1 MALLLRGCGT
11 GLACV
16 LLWACSQQPPSWER
30 LISAKISDQYP
41 AYTVLAPQG
50 GQLRVLRP
58 GQPDSVI
65 EVGPVAQFCQRGP
78 ADCNYALDQL
88 LIGLRGAQ

>member
-1 MALLLRGCGT
+1 MFLR
-11 GLACV
+11 LACFGLVWV
-16 LLWACSQQPPSWER
+16 LVACSQQAPSWGS
-30 LISAKISDQYP
+30 LISAKISEQYP
-41 AYTVLAPQG
+41 TYTVLESQD

>member
-1 MALLLRGCGT
+1 MFLRPACF
-11 GLACV
+11 GLAC
-16 LLWACSQQPPSWER
+16 LLAACSQQAPSWDR
-30 LISAKISDQYP
+30 LISAKITEYYP
-41 AYTVLAPQG
+41 AYTVLAPQD

-88 LIGLRGAQ
+88 LIGLRAAQ